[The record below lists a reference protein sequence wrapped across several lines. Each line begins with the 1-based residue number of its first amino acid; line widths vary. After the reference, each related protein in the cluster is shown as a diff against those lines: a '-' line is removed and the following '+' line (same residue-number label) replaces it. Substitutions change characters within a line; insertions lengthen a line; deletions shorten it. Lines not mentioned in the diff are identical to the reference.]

1 MNVISMLAHTTRLVW
16 HKCQNT
22 IENEFISKLN
32 INNESWFIFLIK
44 ILSREQPLQVNVLF
58 PQTNFILDPQ
68 YTPLSSY
75 SVNIDQ

>member
-1 MNVISMLAHTTRLVW
+1 MKADL
-16 HKCQNT
+16 
-22 IENEFISKLN
+22 F
-32 INNESWFIFLIK
+32 FLIK

-75 SVNIDQ
+75 SVNINQ